1 MNVGSVTEE
10 DVYIALVVVPI
21 IVTVYCPLL
30 LQTPNRI
37 LKVCTVSGTFQ
48 KKFFLKN
55 LSTIFFHGDE
65 ILMATGSS
73 IFVTTYCVLFSLEG
87 VQAYVFLTTRH
98 YEYFYLLIFYL
109 LANLIVARVY
119 GVGICLFLQ
128 TSFGR
133 DAGDVSERV
142 GDANHTSSS

>member
-1 MNVGSVTEE
+1 MHCKWHF
-10 DVYIALVVVPI
+10 P
-21 IVTVYCPLL
+21 
-30 LQTPNRI
+30 
-37 LKVCTVSGTFQ
+37 
-48 KKFFLKN
+48 KKFFFEKFEHH
-55 LSTIFFHGDE
+55 FFHGDE

-73 IFVTTYCVLFSLEG
+73 IFMTTYCVLFSLEG

-98 YEYFYLLIFYL
+98 YEYFYLLTFYL
-109 LANLIVARVY
+109 LANLIAARVY